1 MWTVILNIPCQHQT
15 LHQPAFVWWTPNSTF
30 PQSCLSPSTAKDV
43 AKGRPPDSCLAH
55 TSLLSATCVWSQ
67 TNWKIIYLQ
76 WIVQIKDTKQQ
87 NLRGL
92 NPVGMNSSY
101 RVHIIDL
108 MIHPLMCKTWNQLH
122 LRWTQKL
129 KASPNL
135 ARSRY
140 ACHPS
145 VRMTLPVSTCLVIS
159 SSKTSFVLL
168 PPGHSQTKISPV
180 SLLHNFWWIKLCKTL
195 RHTKTIK

>member
-1 MWTVILNIPCQHQT
+1 MSRVEFTRFFITKTFLLVFLLKKCSYFARIFKKMSYYEEFAALVILNIPCQHQT

-101 RVHIIDL
+101 RVYIIDL

-122 LRWTQKL
+122 LR
-129 KASPNL
+129 
-135 ARSRY
+135 
-140 ACHPS
+140 
-145 VRMTLPVSTCLVIS
+145 
-159 SSKTSFVLL
+159 
-168 PPGHSQTKISPV
+168 
-180 SLLHNFWWIKLCKTL
+180 
-195 RHTKTIK
+195 